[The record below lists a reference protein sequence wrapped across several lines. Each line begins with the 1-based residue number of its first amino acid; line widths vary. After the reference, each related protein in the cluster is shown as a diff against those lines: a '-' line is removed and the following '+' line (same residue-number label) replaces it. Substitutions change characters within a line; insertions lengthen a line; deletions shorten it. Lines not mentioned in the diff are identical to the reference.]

1 MAVLLFLQVFC
12 LLFSTSWTFISRIL
26 LIQDYIYILI
36 KVDLVLHNLLSF
48 NLKFYFFRFFHMRTR
63 FCSILNIMIF
73 VILIRFLV
81 FLFHCFTFSCCF
93 FYNSKLLAFLQM
105 LCIL

>member
-1 MAVLLFLQVFC
+1 MAVLFLQVFC
-12 LLFSTSWTFISRIL
+12 LLFHTSWTFIRRIL

-48 NLKFYFFRFFHMRTR
+48 NLKFYSFRFCHMRTR

-81 FLFHCFTFSCCF
+81 FLFHYFTFSCRF
-93 FYNSKLLAFLQM
+93 FYNSELLAFLQM